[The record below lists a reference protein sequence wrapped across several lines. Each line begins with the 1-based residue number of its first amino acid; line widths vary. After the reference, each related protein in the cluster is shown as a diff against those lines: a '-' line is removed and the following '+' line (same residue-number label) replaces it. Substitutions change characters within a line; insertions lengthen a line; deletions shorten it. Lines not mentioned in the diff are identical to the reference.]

1 MSTHTNEN
9 DPAMPVYH
17 EGTHLGLT
25 AREHA
30 AIHLRV
36 PMSGNPWLDAM
47 ITESRRW
54 DAAQAAMQGELASI
68 STEWAFEAAVGKAEQ
83 SGKPWGESLA
93 DACQQS
99 ANALTRQMKGG
110 ER

>member
-9 DPAMPVYH
+9 DPAFP
-17 EGTHLGLT
+17 GQNTALPGLT

-36 PMSGNPWLDAM
+36 PMSGNPWLDEM
-47 ITESRRW
+47 ITEARRW
-54 DAAQAAMQGELASI
+54 DAAQAAMQGDI
-68 STEWAFEAAVGKAEQ
+68 SGGGFDPERIIKCSEEA
-83 SGKPWGESLA
+83 
-93 DACQQS
+93 

-110 ER
+110 AQ

>member
-9 DPAMPVYH
+9 DPAFPGPFKV
-17 EGTHLGLT
+17 EPGLT

-36 PMSGNPWLDAM
+36 PMSDNEWLDEM
-47 ITESRRW
+47 ITEARRW
-54 DAAQAAMQGELASI
+54 DAAQAAIQGEMSSV
-68 STEWAFEAAVGKAEQ
+68 STEWAFEASVRKAKR
-83 SGKPWGESLA
+83 SGKTWDKCLA
-93 DACQQS
+93 DTCHEA
-99 ANALTRQMKGG
+99 ANALTCQMKGG